1 MKNIYLQI
9 ADRPSGN
16 TSAALATIISTAGS
30 TPQKPGSSALF
41 DAAGLVS
48 GTIGG
53 GILEARVEA
62 ISKTA
67 VNIHESGLY
76 SFMLDKDIS
85 ENEEAICGGQ
95 AEVMLDASITSH
107 IPVFKKIKESLQKR
121 TPGIL
126 VTRVTAPSGSPVS
139 IERFWLP
146 RDDKYD
152 GFAGHPQPLAAAVQK
167 MFLEGRTAAYQELVK
182 PAGDQ
187 ATRYFLEPVFP
198 LPILVICGAGHI
210 GKAVAHLGNM
220 LEFEVVVVDEREEF
234 ASRENIPDADRIIVR
249 DIGQAMQSMD
259 CTPETYI
266 VIVTRGHKNDA
277 DALKAC
283 IGSKAAYIGMIGS
296 ATKIALMRD
305 KFISEGMATPGQWD
319 SIYAPIGVDIH
330 SKTVQEIAVSI
341 AAQLVRIRNQK
352 TATHA

>member
-9 ADRPSGN
+9 ADLPSGN
-16 TSAALATIISTAGS
+16 TPVVLATIIATAGS
-30 TPQKPGSSALF
+30 TPQKSGSSALF

-62 ISKTA
+62 IAKTA
-67 VNIHESGLY
+67 TSIHESGLY
-76 SFMLDKDIS
+76 SFMLDRDIS

-121 TPGIL
+121 KPGIL
-126 VTRVTAPSGSPVS
+126 VTRVTAPSDSPVS
-139 IERFWLP
+139 IERFWLAQGE
-146 RDDKYD
+146 RYN
-152 GFAGHPQPLAAAVQK
+152 GSAGHPRHLEATIQK
-167 MFLEGRTAAYQELVK
+167 IFAEGRKADYQELAM
-182 PAGDQ
+182 PTGDKVN
-187 ATRYFLEPVFP
+187 RYFLEPVFP
-198 LPILVICGAGHI
+198 LPILVIAGAGHI
-210 GKAVAHLGNM
+210 GKVVAHLGNL
-220 LEFEVVVVDEREEF
+220 LEFEVVVVDERGEF
-234 ASRENIPDADRIIVR
+234 ASRENIPDADHIVVR
-249 DIGQAMQSMD
+249 DIGQAIQSMQI
-259 CTPETYI
+259 TPETYI
-266 VIVTRGHKNDA
+266 VIVTRGHKKDA

-296 ATKIALMRD
+296 ATKISLMRD
-305 KFISEGMATPGQWD
+305 KFISEGMATSGQWD

-352 TATHA
+352 STAHV